1 MSKERPHPFDLLARE
16 NGAEIID
23 FEAKDSV
30 RIKLYT
36 PKGVLEINYKK
47 WEEEKECENERSLY

>member
-1 MSKERPHPFDLLARE
+1 MSKERPHSFDLLARE

-47 WEEEKECENERSLY
+47 WEEQENDN

>member
-1 MSKERPHPFDLLARE
+1 MSNERPHFFDLLARE

-36 PKGVLEINYKK
+36 PKDVLEINYKK
-47 WEEEKECENERSLY
+47 WEEKKDCE